1 MAEEF
6 VEIILDKETEESKI
20 ILDKIKENGFGAVSD
35 EDIEKLILDTP
46 KALKKL
52 VPGYLGEVIDK
63 CGKKKF
69 SKEKLVEIAE
79 AKATLDV
86 FRMDLSREERRD
98 KIKEL
103 TDNYLSSPELIEQ
116 QEYFINLF
124 KGYRD
129 SLIHE
134 IRNPKN
140 LDEITAEYLLESK
153 EEALN
158 ISFPDES
165 YNSGYIEAQTD
176 LLKSLDS
183 FLNLSKEIK
192 EINEATKAELPEW
205 IYKVV
210 DKYLKL
216 ENDCKAGIGN
226 INVEKFAYTISELY
240 FPDEN
245 YKLSKVDTFK
255 LRTYTDGY
263 KKGLLLIINSPKVS
277 DVLNKII
284 YLEKIETMSLEELE
298 KQKGYLVDARKN
310 VLNKNALSRGSL
322 DARIDVIDAKIDTLK

>member
-6 VEIILDKETEESKI
+6 VEIILDKETKESKI

-52 VPGYLGEVIDK
+52 VPQYLGEVIDNCAK
-63 CGKKKF
+63 NKF
-69 SKEKLVEIAE
+69 SKEELVEIAE
-79 AKATLDV
+79 AEANLDV
-86 FRMDLSREERRD
+86 MRMNLPRGERRD

-103 TDNYLSSPELIEQ
+103 TDKYLSSPEFIER
-116 QEYFINLF
+116 QEYQFNFF

-134 IRNPKN
+134 IRNPKK
-140 LDEITAEYLLESK
+140 LDEITAKHLSK
-153 EEALN
+153 YKEDALN
-158 ISFPDES
+158 ISFPNES
-165 YNSGYIEAQTD
+165 YNSGYVEAQTD

-192 EINEATKAELPEW
+192 EINESTKAELPEW
-205 IYKVV
+205 IYEVV

-216 ENDCKAGIGN
+216 ENDCKAGIEN

-240 FPDEN
+240 FPDKN
-245 YKLSKVDTFK
+245 HKLSKVDTFK

-263 KKGLLLIINSPKVS
+263 REGLLLIMNSPKAS
-277 DVLNKII
+277 DVLNKMI
-284 YLEKIETMSLEELE
+284 YLEKMETMSLEELE

-310 VLNKNALSRGSL
+310 VLNNNAISRGSL
-322 DARIDVIDAKIDTLK
+322 DARIDVIDAKIKDLE